1 MKLGDDEFTVV
12 AVQSTASQQSTSYPA
27 TIKGVQD
34 IEVRPQVSG
43 FIVKLCVDEGATVK
57 KGQALFQIDPT
68 QYAAAERQ
76 AKAAVEMA
84 KSNVNT
90 LSLNEQQKKNL
101 YDKKIISD
109 FEYQSA
115 VDQLLS
121 AKASLAQA
129 EAQLTSARQNLGFCT
144 VTSPSDGV
152 VGTFPYRIGSLV
164 SPSVTQ
170 PLTTVSEIG
179 EMYVYFS
186 MTEKQLLGLTR
197 AGGTLKEQLEKMP
210 AVKLELADGTM
221 YTEEGKIDA
230 VSGVIDQTTGSVSM
244 RAVFPNKQLVL
255 RSGGMANVIFP
266 YTMEDIILIP
276 QSATQEI
283 QDKKFVYVLQ
293 SDNTLKHTEIKVSN
307 LSDGKNY
314 IVTSGLKPGDKIVV
328 EGVQTLK
335 DGQTITPITPEQ
347 KEAKYQ
353 QHLKDQN
360 TETADEFLN
369 GITEL
374 MQELVAR
381 YQGIS
386 EEKKNQFQGK
396 AKGEVIGKCP
406 RCGADVREGKVNF
419 YCSDR
424 NCAFTLWKND
434 KFLES
439 QGKKMDKTTAKKFL
453 SKGKIHYKDL
463 VSRKTGRQYEAT
475 VEMVDPGE
483 GNVQFNL
490 SFPQR

>member
-1 MKLGDDEFTVV
+1 MKMIINRMVCFSWSRLVMFTATMAALSGCGGGRSGMKLGDDEFTVM
-12 AVQSTASQQSTSYPA
+12 AVQSAASRQSTSYPA
-27 TIKGVQD
+27 TIKGIQD

-57 KGQALFQIDPT
+57 KGQALFLIDPT

-90 LSLNEQQKKNL
+90 LTLNERQKKNL
-101 YDKKIISD
+101 YEKKIISD

-121 AKASLAQA
+121 AKAGLAQA
-129 EAQLTSARQNLGFCT
+129 EAQWTGTRQNLGFCT

-164 SPSVTQ
+164 SPSVAQ
-170 PLTTVSEIG
+170 PLTTVSEIS

-221 YTEEGKIDA
+221 YAEEGRIDA

-244 RAVFPNKQLVL
+244 RALFPNPQFVL

-266 YTMEDIILIP
+266 YTMENIILIP

-293 SDNTLKHTEIKVSN
+293 SDNTLKHTEIEVSN
-307 LSDGKNY
+307 LNDGKNY
-314 IVTSGLKPGDKIVV
+314 IVTGGLKPGDKIVI

-347 KEAKYQ
+347 KEAKYR
-353 QHLKDQN
+353 QHLKDQ
-360 TETADEFLN
+360 
-369 GITEL
+369 
-374 MQELVAR
+374 
-381 YQGIS
+381 
-386 EEKKNQFQGK
+386 K
-396 AKGEVIGKCP
+396 
-406 RCGADVREGKVNF
+406 
-419 YCSDR
+419 
-424 NCAFTLWKND
+424 
-434 KFLES
+434 
-439 QGKKMDKTTAKKFL
+439 
-453 SKGKIHYKDL
+453 
-463 VSRKTGRQYEAT
+463 
-475 VEMVDPGE
+475 E
-483 GNVQFNL
+483 GNIATAFE
-490 SFPQR
+490 